1 MRSRS
6 PEKPI
11 CNSVNHEFNRDV
23 LDKMIDPPHG
33 PMITLDIESSNPSL
47 VFDKYSKA
55 LSQPLSNNPDQL
67 EFFRKKIIKLQ

>member
-6 PEKPI
+6 REKPI
-11 CNSVNHEFNRDV
+11 CNSLNHEFDRNI

-33 PMITLDIESSNPSL
+33 PMMTANMEISKPSL

-67 EFFRKKIIKLQ
+67 DFFRKKIIKLQ

>member
-6 PEKPI
+6 REKPI
-11 CNSVNHEFNRDV
+11 CNCVNHEFDRNI

-33 PMITLDIESSNPSL
+33 PMMTSGIESSKSSL

-67 EFFRKKIIKLQ
+67 DFFRKKIIKLK